1 MKIIAIHIFKAT
13 IKFIYFFLKL
23 IPINQKKIVFIS
35 RQTNE
40 INVDFKMIKEEI
52 EKRDSC
58 MKMVF
63 ICKRFEKG
71 IANGLKY
78 AFVVLRQMYHLAT
91 SKMAVI
97 DSYCIPVCILKHKKE
112 LKVLQIWHSIGKIKK
127 SGYQT
132 LDTPSGRTRKMA
144 ELMCMH
150 KNYDAIIAGGI
161 AFNEFYK
168 EGFNV
173 SEDVLLNYGLPRI
186 DYLIKTA
193 NAKETKVYDK
203 YPELVNKKIVYYAP
217 TFRTYEVDGPKNLID
232 KYNPEDFALI
242 LTCHP
247 NQKLN
252 VDESKIYKLD
262 LKEFTVADILKVC
275 DYIITDYSSIA
286 LEAAVL
292 GKRTLYYLYD
302 YEQYMKNNGLN
313 LNPKE
318 SMPTCA
324 FENPENIIQIIKN
337 DSYDDEAL
345 QNYIKNYLPQEL
357 GKSTEL
363 IVDYIMNT
371 MNGKVTSENI
381 KETVSVKK

>member
-1 MKIIAIHIFKAT
+1 MKTIAIYIFKAI

-23 IPINQKKIVFIS
+23 IPINRKKIVFIS

-40 INVDFKMIKEEI
+40 INVDFRMIKEEI
-52 EKRDSC
+52 EKKDSTI
-58 MKMVF
+58 KMVF
-63 ICKRFEKG
+63 LCKRFEKG
-71 IANGLKY
+71 LVNGIKYGFTLLK
-78 AFVVLRQMYHLAT
+78 QMYHLAT
-91 SKMAVI
+91 SKMAII

-112 LKVLQIWHSIGKIKK
+112 LKILQIWHSIGKIKK

-132 LDTPSGRTRKMA
+132 LDTPSGRTSKMA
-144 ELMCMH
+144 KLMCMH
-150 KNYDAIIAGGI
+150 KNYNAIIAGGI
-161 AFNEFYK
+161 AFNKFYK

-186 DYLIKTA
+186 DYLIKTTQE
-193 NAKETKVYDK
+193 KESKVYIK

-217 TFRTYEVDGPKNLID
+217 TFRTYEVDGPKKLID
-232 KYNPEDFALI
+232 IYNPDDFALI

-247 NQKLN
+247 NQKLD
-252 VDESKIYKLD
+252 VDENKIYRLN

-292 GKRTLYYLYD
+292 KKRTLYYLYD

-324 FENPENIIQIIKN
+324 FEKPEDIINIIKN
-337 DSYDDEAL
+337 DNYDDKAL
-345 QNYIKNYLPQEL
+345 EKYIKNYLPKEL
-357 GKSTEL
+357 GKSTKL

-371 MNGKVTSENI
+371 MNNK
-381 KETVSVKK
+381 

>member
-1 MKIIAIHIFKAT
+1 MKTIAIYIFKAI

-23 IPINQKKIVFIS
+23 IPINRKKIVFIS

-40 INVDFKMIKEEI
+40 INVDFRMIKEEI
-52 EKRDSC
+52 EKRDSTI
-58 MKMVF
+58 KMVF
-63 ICKRFEKG
+63 LCKRFEKG
-71 IANGLKY
+71 LMNGIKYGFTLLK
-78 AFVVLRQMYHLAT
+78 QMYHLAT
-91 SKMAVI
+91 SRMAII

-112 LKVLQIWHSIGKIKK
+112 LKILQIWHSIGKIKK

-132 LDTPSGRTRKMA
+132 LDTPSGRTSKMA
-144 ELMCMH
+144 KLMCMH
-150 KNYDAIIAGGI
+150 KNYNAIIAGGI
-161 AFNEFYK
+161 AFNKFYK

-186 DYLIKTA
+186 DYLIKTTQE
-193 NAKETKVYDK
+193 KESKVYIK

-217 TFRTYEVDGPKNLID
+217 TFRTYEVDGPKKLID
-232 KYNPEDFALI
+232 IYNPDDFALI

-247 NQKLN
+247 NQKLD
-252 VDESKIYKLD
+252 VDENKIYRLN

-292 GKRTLYYLYD
+292 KKRTLYYLYD

-324 FENPENIIQIIKN
+324 FEKPEDIINIIKN
-337 DSYDDEAL
+337 DNYDDEAL
-345 QNYIKNYLPQEL
+345 QKYIKNYLPKEL
-357 GKSTEL
+357 GKSTKL
-363 IVDYIMNT
+363 IVEYIMNT
-371 MNGKVTSENI
+371 MNNK
-381 KETVSVKK
+381 

>member
-1 MKIIAIHIFKAT
+1 MKTIAIYIFKAI

-23 IPINQKKIVFIS
+23 IPINRKKIVFIS

-40 INVDFKMIKEEI
+40 INVDFRMIKEEI
-52 EKRDSC
+52 EKRDSTI
-58 MKMVF
+58 KMVF
-63 ICKRFEKG
+63 LCKRFEKG
-71 IANGLKY
+71 LMNGIKYGFTLLK
-78 AFVVLRQMYHLAT
+78 QMYHLAT
-91 SKMAVI
+91 SRMAII

-112 LKVLQIWHSIGKIKK
+112 LKILQIWHSIGKIKK

-132 LDTPSGRTRKMA
+132 LDTPSGRTSKMA
-144 ELMCMH
+144 KLMCMH
-150 KNYDAIIAGGI
+150 KNYNAIIAGGI
-161 AFNEFYK
+161 AFNKFYK

-186 DYLIKTA
+186 DYLIKTTQE
-193 NAKETKVYDK
+193 KESKVYIK

-217 TFRTYEVDGPKNLID
+217 TFRTYEVDGPKKLID
-232 KYNPEDFALI
+232 IYNPDDFALI

-247 NQKLN
+247 NQKLD
-252 VDESKIYKLD
+252 VDENKIYRLN

-292 GKRTLYYLYD
+292 KKRTLYYLYD

-324 FENPENIIQIIKN
+324 FEKPEDIINIIKN
-337 DSYDDEAL
+337 DNYDDEAL
-345 QNYIKNYLPQEL
+345 QKYIKNYLPKEL
-357 GKSTEL
+357 GKSTKL

-371 MNGKVTSENI
+371 MNNK
-381 KETVSVKK
+381 

>member
-1 MKIIAIHIFKAT
+1 MKTIAIYIFKAI

-23 IPINQKKIVFIS
+23 IPINRKKIVFIS

-40 INVDFKMIKEEI
+40 INVDFRMIKEEI
-52 EKRDSC
+52 EKRDSTI
-58 MKMVF
+58 KMVF
-63 ICKRFEKG
+63 LCKRFEKG
-71 IANGLKY
+71 LMNGIKYGFTLLK
-78 AFVVLRQMYHLAT
+78 QMYHLAT
-91 SKMAVI
+91 SRMAII

-132 LDTPSGRTRKMA
+132 LDTPSGRTSKMA
-144 ELMCMH
+144 KLMCMH
-150 KNYDAIIAGGI
+150 KNYNAIIAGGI
-161 AFNEFYK
+161 AFNKFYK

-186 DYLIKTA
+186 DYLIKTTQE
-193 NAKETKVYDK
+193 KESKVYIK

-217 TFRTYEVDGPKNLID
+217 TFRTYEVDGPKKLID
-232 KYNPEDFALI
+232 IYNPDDFALI

-247 NQKLN
+247 NQKLD
-252 VDESKIYKLD
+252 VDENKIYRLN

-292 GKRTLYYLYD
+292 KKRTLYYLYD

-324 FENPENIIQIIKN
+324 FEKPEDIINIIKN
-337 DSYDDEAL
+337 DNYDDKAL
-345 QNYIKNYLPQEL
+345 EKYIKNYLPKEL
-357 GKSTEL
+357 GKSTKL

-371 MNGKVTSENI
+371 MNNK
-381 KETVSVKK
+381 

>member
-1 MKIIAIHIFKAT
+1 MKTIAIYIFKSI

-23 IPINQKKIVFIS
+23 IPINRKKIVFIS

-40 INVDFKMIKEEI
+40 INVDFRMIKEEI
-52 EKRDSC
+52 EKRDSTI
-58 MKMVF
+58 KMVF
-63 ICKRFEKG
+63 LCKRFEKG
-71 IANGLKY
+71 LMNGIKYGFTLLK
-78 AFVVLRQMYHLAT
+78 QMYHLAT
-91 SKMAVI
+91 SRMAII

-112 LKVLQIWHSIGKIKK
+112 LKILQIWHSIGKIKK

-132 LDTPSGRTRKMA
+132 LDTPSGRTSKMA
-144 ELMCMH
+144 KLMCMH
-150 KNYDAIIAGGI
+150 KNYNAIIAGGI
-161 AFNEFYK
+161 AFNKFYK

-186 DYLIKTA
+186 DYLIKTTQE
-193 NAKETKVYDK
+193 KESKVYIK

-217 TFRTYEVDGPKNLID
+217 TFRTYEVDGPKKLID
-232 KYNPEDFALI
+232 IYNPDDFALI

-247 NQKLN
+247 NQKLD
-252 VDESKIYKLD
+252 VDENKIYRLN

-292 GKRTLYYLYD
+292 KKRTLYYLYD

-324 FENPENIIQIIKN
+324 FEKPEDIINIIKN
-337 DSYDDEAL
+337 DNYDDEAL
-345 QNYIKNYLPQEL
+345 QKYIKNYLPKEL
-357 GKSTEL
+357 GKSTKL

-371 MNGKVTSENI
+371 MNNK
-381 KETVSVKK
+381 